1 MLAYA
6 PHKKIVYSE
15 IFRSP
20 CVFDTKK
27 EAQKV
32 LDNIRESHPAS
43 LGWRE
48 LDGYVVKGSNG
59 KWQAVHSHVKYA

>member
-1 MLAYA
+1 MLTYEQ
-6 PHKKIVYSE
+6 HKKLVYSE
-15 IFRSP
+15 IFKSP

-27 EAQKV
+27 EALKV

-43 LGWRE
+43 LGWKE

-59 KWQAVHSHVKYA
+59 KWCAIRSHLKYA